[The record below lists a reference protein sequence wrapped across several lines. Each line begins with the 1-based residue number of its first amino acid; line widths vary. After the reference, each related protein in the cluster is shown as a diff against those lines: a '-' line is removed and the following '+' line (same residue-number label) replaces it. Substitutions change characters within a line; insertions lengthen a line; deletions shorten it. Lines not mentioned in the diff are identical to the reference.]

1 MGNKR
6 GNKMT
11 NSSKNNKSQRVAF
24 ASVML
29 TMDFK
34 SMEDAMK
41 YKETHKGKGWF
52 FMEAYPIDGS
62 EGYNVSMTI
71 RKPYKNYNPGW

>member
-1 MGNKR
+1 MNNSK
-6 GNKMT
+6 T
-11 NSSKNNKSQRVAF
+11 NRTRKVAF

-29 TMDFK
+29 TMDFA
-34 SMEDAMK
+34 SMEDALR
-41 YKETHKGKGWF
+41 YREANQGKGWF

-71 RKPYKNYNPGW
+71 RKPYKGYTTGW